1 MERTSKIKKVMIILL
16 VMVLIITVGIIG
28 KKLYFAHYKKLA
40 DDRIEKVIDFQG
52 AKLNNG
58 KVTVDGYDSKNGC
71 WVKFIYFSDDP
82 EIEYDYSYI
91 KSSSEVRV
99 FASYKNMSLD
109 LANKKAK
116 YPLMDV
122 YFDKEGNIIESEKR

>member
-1 MERTSKIKKVMIILL
+1 MEKTSKIKKMMIILL
-16 VMVLIITVGIIG
+16 LITTVGIIG

-52 AKLNNG
+52 AKLNNE
-58 KVTVDGYDSKNGC
+58 KVTVDLYDSKNSC
-71 WVKFIYFSDDP
+71 WLKLIYFNDDP
-82 EIEYDYSYI
+82 EIRYDYEYT
-91 KSSSEVRV
+91 KSSNKVRV
-99 FASYKNMSLD
+99 SAMYKNMSLD

>member
-1 MERTSKIKKVMIILL
+1 MRTSKIKKVMSILL
-16 VMVLIITVGIIG
+16 VVGLITTVGIIG

-52 AKLNNG
+52 AKLING
-58 KVTVDGYDSKNGC
+58 KVTVDAYDGKNGN
-71 WVKFIYFSDDP
+71 WLKTIYFNDDP
-82 EIEYDYSYI
+82 EITYDYEYT
-91 KSSSEVRV
+91 KSSNEVRV
-99 FASYKNMSLD
+99 FAWHKNMSLD